1 MDNETQLNQVQ
12 LVGCE
17 LVLLNKENRYVNDW
31 ILMGSPNAFSEILLR
46 AHLPETERK
55 TFTVCNVRENLQGAA
70 AERDGR

>member
-1 MDNETQLNQVQ
+1 M
-12 LVGCE
+12 
-17 LVLLNKENRYVNDW
+17 LNKENRYVNDW